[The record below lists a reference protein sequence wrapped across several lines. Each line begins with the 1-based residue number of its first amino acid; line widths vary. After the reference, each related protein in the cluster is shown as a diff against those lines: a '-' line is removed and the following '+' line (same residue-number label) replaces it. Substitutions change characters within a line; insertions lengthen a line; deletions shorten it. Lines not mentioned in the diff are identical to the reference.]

1 MQQQIRNGR
10 KCFFYFW
17 ISSEVPLALGRRG
30 HLGLHHGRRRSLA
43 SGRRP
48 GSGWGFGQPP
58 RRLPCSGRR
67 RLCWPPR
74 VPFEGFASKQP
85 KNENSK
91 IKCSGGHTNDPL
103 LQSGRNLR
111 GGAIY
116 VYNATAFL
124 LMASRI
130 KFSSIFNCG
139 PSVFR
144 RFITWTD
151 RSFKGIYNLWRRRP
165 YPQIFRLQLIV
176 SKSSARGFPI
186 RLIAASEVGMKTSS
200 AASDTVSTVTTY
212 WVDDLVS
219 QMRARDRVR
228 KTFRAKSLAFVDR
241 LTQANNN

>member
-58 RRLPCSGRR
+58 RRLPCSGLR

-111 GGAIY
+111 RGQFMFTMQQLFYWWPLGSSFQ
-116 VYNATAFL
+116 AF
-124 LMASRI
+124 
-130 KFSSIFNCG
+130 
-139 PSVFR
+139 
-144 RFITWTD
+144 
-151 RSFKGIYNLWRRRP
+151 
-165 YPQIFRLQLIV
+165 
-176 SKSSARGFPI
+176 
-186 RLIAASEVGMKTSS
+186 LIAARLSSGALLLGQTEVLKVFTICDAGDLTLKFFGSSSSSRSPPPEDFPSAWSPPPRSAWRPHPPPPTPSRPSRPTGSMISCPRWGLATVYEKHSEQK
-200 AASDTVSTVTTY
+200 A
-212 WVDDLVS
+212 
-219 QMRARDRVR
+219 
-228 KTFRAKSLAFVDR
+228 
-241 LTQANNN
+241 